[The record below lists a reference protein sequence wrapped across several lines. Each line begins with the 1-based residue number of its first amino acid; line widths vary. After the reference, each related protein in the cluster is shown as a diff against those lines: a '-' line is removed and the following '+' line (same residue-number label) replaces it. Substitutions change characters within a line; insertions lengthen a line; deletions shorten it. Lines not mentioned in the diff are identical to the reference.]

1 MISKKDENEQS
12 KLPVPIKLNINA
24 DLVADIGDNKL
35 TNPEDKQEESRVN
48 EKGKKREKTD
58 SEIQD
63 GMKEI

>member
-35 TNPEDKQEESRVN
+35 TNPEDK
-48 EKGKKREKTD
+48 
-58 SEIQD
+58 
-63 GMKEI
+63 